1 MELKNNISKIIPN
14 LFDYK
19 EKFIMYKNKIVLLFS
34 TLITIWSCAGSNA
47 TTMEYRSATTK
58 VRSERDLNAGEAYAL
73 KALKMEEHANDA
85 RVAYFLAIEI
95 YKPRRNWEK
104 MNEMLD
110 IAMDRNPD
118 QSLERPFRLDDGTV
132 VSTIADAVKIYKE
145 QIWMNLF
152 NQTVELVDAER
163 FEEAIQKINLAKSVL
178 EKADNYVT
186 ACLLYMQLDDIDNA
200 KKDLDSA
207 LQLDPNNVRVLEIY
221 GDFAQNDSQYAIALE
236 YYQKALDNTD
246 SQDALIEK
254 LIFIHV
260 ELENY
265 DRAIELSDELL
276 MNNPDNPDL
285 YFNVGIIYQRL
296 ASKLYDMSV
305 DEWKQITAQDS
316 PSANSIQLTYD
327 NLKQTLEMVKI
338 ALGYFM
344 DSSML
349 EEDENTETERAM
361 DEMKRT
367 RKTINDIYLN
377 SIRQIA
383 LDNNVILN

>member
-1 MELKNNISKIIPN
+1 
-14 LFDYK
+14 
-19 EKFIMYKNKIVLLFS
+19 
-34 TLITIWSCAGSNA
+34 
-47 TTMEYRSATTK
+47 
-58 VRSERDLNAGEAYAL
+58 
-73 KALKMEEHANDA
+73 
-85 RVAYFLAIEI
+85 
-95 YKPRRNWEK
+95 
-104 MNEMLD
+104 
-110 IAMDRNPD
+110 
-118 QSLERPFRLDDGTV
+118 
-132 VSTIADAVKIYKE
+132 
-145 QIWMNLF
+145 MNLF

-178 EKADNYVT
+178 ERVDNYVT

-207 LQLDPNNVRVLEIY
+207 LQLDPNNVRVLELY
-221 GDFAQNDSQYAIALE
+221 GDFAQNDLQYAVALE

-316 PSANSIQLTYD
+316 PSANSIQFTYD

>member
-1 MELKNNISKIIPN
+1 LELKNNISKIIPT

-19 EKFIMYKNKIVLLFS
+19 EKLIMYKNKIVLLFS
-34 TLITIWSCAGSNA
+34 TMITIWSCAGSNA

-73 KALKMEEHANDA
+73 KALEMEEHANDS

-110 IAMDRNPD
+110 IAMDRNPN

-178 EKADNYVT
+178 ERVDNYVT

-221 GDFAQNDSQYAIALE
+221 GDFAQNDLEYAVALE

>member
-305 DEWKQITAQDS
+305 DEWKQITAQDR